1 MKEVKGYL
9 MYYSFIARLRLY
21 STTLCV
27 VNATLILG
35 QMLVK
40 K

>member
-27 VNATLILG
+27 TFLERV
-35 QMLVK
+35 
-40 K
+40 